1 MSEPETD
8 RPDEEI
14 DERTDDMMDEEATAP
29 DPVQPTFEPRRLD
42 LGEPVAVGRHHAL
55 APDDEDLDEGDRGA
69 AAAPWDPAPEPAG
82 LEPGAAE
89 PGGLEPEV
97 PEPAVPEPR
106 RELAEPVMAEPAIG
120 EQEPTAWPSEVEPAP
135 AAASSHDGAGSRWSE
150 IQVLFVDDPASS
162 VVQALQAVDDE
173 LATILANLR
182 QHQSPIAAGPDAD
195 GAVGAGP
202 SDTERLRLALRSCRA
217 FWEDLVS
224 LGDDLRHA
232 S

>member
-69 AAAPWDPAPEPAG
+69 AAAPWDPAAEPAG

-89 PGGLEPEV
+89 P
-97 PEPAVPEPR
+97 AVPEPR
-106 RELAEPVMAEPAIG
+106 RELTEPVMAEPAMVEPVISA
-120 EQEPTAWPSEVEPAP
+120 EEPTAWPSEVEPAL
-135 AAASSHDGAGSRWSE
+135 AATSSHDGAGSRWSE

-173 LATILANLR
+173 LATILAGLR
-182 QHQSPIAAGPDAD
+182 QHQRPIAAGPDAD

-224 LGDDLRHA
+224 LGDDLRHT